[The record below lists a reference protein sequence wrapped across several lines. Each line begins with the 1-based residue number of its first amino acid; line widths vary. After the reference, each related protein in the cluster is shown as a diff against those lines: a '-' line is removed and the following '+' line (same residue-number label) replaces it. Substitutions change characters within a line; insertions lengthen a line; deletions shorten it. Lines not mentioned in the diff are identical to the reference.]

1 MPRYAVL
8 INNVVSN
15 VIMVDDLEAA
25 EEVTGG
31 LPIVA
36 SDVANIGEVYNE
48 EDGTFF
54 EMPEPPAIEIVLDD
68 PETDPAPAE

>member
-8 INNVVSN
+8 INGVVSN
-15 VIMVDDLEAA
+15 VIMVEDIEAA

-31 LPIVA
+31 LRIVP
-36 SDVANIGEVYNE
+36 SDTANIGEVYNE

-54 EMPEPPAIEIVLDD
+54 EMPEPPVVEVVLDD

>member
-1 MPRYAVL
+1 MPRFAVMT
-8 INNVVSN
+8 NNIVVN

-25 EEVTGG
+25 EAVTGG
-31 LPIVA
+31 LPIIA

-54 EMPEPPAIEIVLDD
+54 VMPEPPVIEHPPVDE
-68 PETDPAPAE
+68 PEDAPAE